1 MEILS
6 AQGEEV
12 MKVSEE
18 ALLRAGF
25 THAELQKIK
34 NNIEIY
40 GGTLEE
46 AIHDLRNR
54 FRVLLWVI
62 SGCFCIFLFLFLF
75 SSEPMFIGGGF
86 SLLITIAIVTF
97 IQPPIL
103 AYKSWRYWLQN

>member
-1 MEILS
+1 MEILR
-6 AQGEEV
+6 AQGEVV

-18 ALLRAGF
+18 ALLNSGF

-40 GGTLEE
+40 GGTLDE

-54 FRVLLWVI
+54 FRVLLWIV
-62 SGCFCIFLFLFLF
+62 SGCFCIFLFLLLF
-75 SSEPMFIGGGF
+75 SSESMIVGGGL

-97 IQPPIL
+97 IQPPIM
-103 AYKSWRYWLQN
+103 AYKSWRYWLKD